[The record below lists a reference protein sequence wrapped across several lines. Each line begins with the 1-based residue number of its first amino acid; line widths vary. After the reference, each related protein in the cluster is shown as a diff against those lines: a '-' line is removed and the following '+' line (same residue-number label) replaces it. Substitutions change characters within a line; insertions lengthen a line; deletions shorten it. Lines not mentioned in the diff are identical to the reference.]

1 MHVCGASQNT
11 IKRFSRAQE
20 GGKGWGAEGRGCRR
34 GHHVGNEV
42 HLKGGIGILNLVKCG
57 PVYDLGM
64 FAETAGGRGESMLRY
79 MCVVFE
85 RRRVGEQRH
94 HEGRS

>member
-20 GGKGWGAEGRGCRR
+20 GGKGGGAEGRGRR
-34 GHHVGNEV
+34 GGHHVGNEV
-42 HLKGGIGILNLVKCG
+42 HLKGGILDLVKCG

-64 FAETAGGRGESMLRY
+64 FAETAGGRGESTLGY

-85 RRRVGEQRH
+85 RGRVA
-94 HEGRS
+94 